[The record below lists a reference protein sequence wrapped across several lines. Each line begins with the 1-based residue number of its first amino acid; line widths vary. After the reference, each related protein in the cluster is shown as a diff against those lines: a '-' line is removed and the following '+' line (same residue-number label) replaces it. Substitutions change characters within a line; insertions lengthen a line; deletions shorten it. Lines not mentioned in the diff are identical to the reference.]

1 MANMD
6 ENQTS
11 TVTVGWS
18 LVISL
23 MRFLTFIFLLVS
35 LIVLATDTVE
45 SVISLVF
52 QSRPLISMLIG
63 KLAFSFQILQS
74 CFYFISAIA
83 IGMAYTLLL
92 AVLTILHAVCETPIG
107 VRGFA
112 YFEFYSEK
120 VTSYL
125 LATGAAAGLGFSAEC
140 SNKNL
145 GIDFFNVA
153 NAAASLLLLGSFF
166 PALSSILSSLNLTK
180 SFKF

>member
-1 MANMD
+1 MSSVNIINGKYGRKPDINSDIKATD
-6 ENQTS
+6 FYAYRQTS
-11 TVTVGWS
+11 
-18 LVISL
+18 
-23 MRFLTFIFLLVS
+23 FLLS
-35 LIVLATDTVE
+35 NT
-45 SVISLVF
+45 SVT
-52 QSRPLISMLIG
+52 
-63 KLAFSFQILQS
+63 
-74 CFYFISAIA
+74 YFISAIA